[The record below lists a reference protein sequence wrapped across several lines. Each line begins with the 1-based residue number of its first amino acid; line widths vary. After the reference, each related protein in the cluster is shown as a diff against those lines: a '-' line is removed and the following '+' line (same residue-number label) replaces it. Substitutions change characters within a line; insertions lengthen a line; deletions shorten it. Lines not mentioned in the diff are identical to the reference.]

1 MSIVIEQG
9 NLSFGIDEDERSEFF
24 FSEVDENQSNL
35 MYSRAPM
42 IGLQCEIYD

>member
-9 NLSFGIDEDERSEFF
+9 NLSFGIDEDERSDFF
-24 FSEVDENQSNL
+24 EVDENQSNL

>member
-1 MSIVIEQG
+1 MKQG
-9 NLSFGIDEDERSEFF
+9 NLSFDIDEDERYEFF
-24 FSEVDENQSNL
+24 FFEVDENQSNL